1 MKIARV
7 FISLLLVL
15 TFSACVSSPLLSKSS
30 LRQDSEAIES
40 DLRSLTPLG
49 ATEEQVLS
57 QLRGKGLKPKPTWRG
72 EIKPGDQYIEST
84 VPGQSFFRV
93 LVGEYRNI
101 FVTSVSAFYIFD
113 QDQRLV
119 EIGVRKET
127 DAL

>member
-1 MKIARV
+1 MKIARI
-7 FISLLLVL
+7 FISLVLVL
-15 TFSACVSSPLLSKSS
+15 TLSACVSSPLLSKSS

-40 DLRSLTPLG
+40 NLRTLTPLG
-49 ATEEQVLS
+49 STEEQVLS
-57 QLRGKGLKPKPTWRG
+57 HLQKNGLQPEPIWRG
-72 EIKPGDQYIEST
+72 EITPGSQYIKNT
-84 VPGQSFFRV
+84 VPGRSFFRV

-113 QDQRLV
+113 HDRRLV